1 MNVVDQLKAQ
11 LDQLP
16 AAQRQ
21 VGEAILADPEWA
33 VRANV
38 EALAERAKVSP
49 PTIVRLCH
57 SLGLAGLR
65 EFKLQLAQQLAV
77 GMPFLQRAVQP
88 SDDALTLSQKIL
100 RGMVASMV
108 DLEQKLDGEVM
119 EKAIATLAR
128 VKRIDC
134 YGVGTTSSFMA
145 NDAQARFFRIG
156 LSSNAYSDAHMQLVS
171 AATLTRD
178 DAVLAISHVG
188 RMPSLLEAVE
198 VAREQGAT
206 VLALTQPGTP
216 LAKLAHIPITVSV
229 PEDAVVRVSTEAY
242 LAHMSLLEIL
252 MVGVGLRRGDAA
264 VARLRMFH
272 DVLIERGIDSDH
284 PAMRLGWS
292 QAERDAL
299 KSGDD
304 DGEPPAG
311 A

>member
-1 MNVVDQLKAQ
+1 MNVVDRLKAQ
-11 LDQLP
+11 LEQLP

-21 VGEAILADPEWA
+21 VGQAILADPEWA
-33 VRANV
+33 LRANV
-38 EALAERAKVSP
+38 AALAERANVSP

-57 SLGLAGLR
+57 ALGLAGLR

-77 GMPFLQRAVQP
+77 GMPFLQRAVQAT
-88 SDDALTLSQKIL
+88 DDSLTLAQKIL
-100 RGMVASMV
+100 RGMVTSMV
-108 DLEQKLDGEVM
+108 DLEQKLDGVVLEN
-119 EKAIATLAR
+119 AIATLAR
-128 VKRIDC
+128 VKRVDC

-171 AATLTRD
+171 ATTLTSD

-188 RMPSLLEAVE
+188 RMPSLLQAVE

-206 VLALTQPGTP
+206 VLALTQPDTP
-216 LAKLAHIPITVSV
+216 LAALAHIPITVSV

-264 VARLRMFH
+264 IARLRMVH
-272 DVLIERGIDSDH
+272 DVLTERGIDSDH

-292 QAERDAL
+292 QAERNAL
-299 KSGDD
+299 NPRDD
-304 DGEPPAG
+304 DEPPAG
-311 A
+311 S